1 MTTDDRS
8 IQISD
13 LANALRQ
20 VMDPTL
26 KERLSLQER
35 PPGAPHVRIPCVSPT
50 GATFDAVVASSK
62 AFPHFGRVRGLENYK
77 YPETFFFGD
86 RDGIG
91 NAVPSKVID
100 GKTREFNGK
109 RQDLTP
115 PQRMALTKATWNRD
129 LATYVGKEFD
139 VTIRLDLQP
148 RIAEI
153 RKQLEAEMAAKTEEM
168 TAALESPVAPVSAAT
183 EAAITEASGQTTP
196 RKTK

>member
-77 YPETFFFGD
+77 YPETFFFGE

-115 PQRMALTKATWNRD
+115 PQRMALTKKA
-129 LATYVGKEFD
+129 G
-139 VTIRLDLQP
+139 
-148 RIAEI
+148 
-153 RKQLEAEMAAKTEEM
+153 
-168 TAALESPVAPVSAAT
+168 PVARAFYAYLQQPDARAVLRRHGFTVPSTLA
-183 EAAITEASGQTTP
+183 P
-196 RKTK
+196 